1 MNILSV
7 REPTPPSVA
16 QTAGSS
22 GPTAHKFTVEY
33 HLNSRRASETLD
45 EHSGKCRFFTRTPQ
59 AKAEPWRPFF
69 QTCEDFV
76 FSEVLMEIGTSRD
89 QFDRLLK
96 VIRTCIDGKGSL
108 SLSNYSDM
116 MGAWECALAQLTPV
130 SPQTVSEFV
139 HDHFILKSY

>member
-7 REPTPPSVA
+7 CEPTPPSVA

-22 GPTAHKFTVEY
+22 DGPTTHKFTVEY
-33 HLNSRRASETLD
+33 HPNSGRASETLD
-45 EHSGKCRFFTRTPQ
+45 EHSGSKCRLSTRTP
-59 AKAEPWRPFF
+59 KAEPWRPFF
-69 QTCEDFV
+69 QTREDFV

-116 MGAWECALAQLTPV
+116 MGAWERASAQLTPV
-130 SPQTVSEFV
+130 SPRTISKV
-139 HDHFILKSY
+139 